1 MKANYSYRYFVLTFL
16 FVVFLLNLLIG
27 VHQVNA
33 QGSLILAAD
42 MVRGSENPMGPVC
55 ALTSRYKQGE
65 HVVWRV
71 RIIDSSTGKAVPAP
85 AEELLGQNPSK
96 EDLASMTKNINVVV
110 HLSDGHI
117 FPMHF
122 GPHPSKKAAD
132 YFWTTGWIIPKNFP
146 TGTLDYWITADW
158 SAEGKA
164 GRWEPF
170 NVGYSKLT
178 IEEKW

>member
-1 MKANYSYRYFVLTFL
+1 MKANCSYRYFVPTFL
-16 FVVFLLNLLIG
+16 FVMLLLNLLIG
-27 VHQVNA
+27 VQQVNA

-65 HVVWRV
+65 HV
-71 RIIDSSTGKAVPAP
+71 AP